1 LPGLDIN
8 EGGSK
13 AMKSR
18 LVPFRSAR
26 GSLAASLSTLSTLA
40 LLLGA
45 ALPASA
51 QKNNVILFVG
61 DGMGVSTVT
70 STRIAMVGVDGQLAM
85 DRMPYTA
92 ISRTASADYITP
104 DSAATM
110 SAMMT
115 GVNTNTG
122 VIGFGPTTEYA
133 DFNGN
138 GDGARLTNIGEL
150 AISMGYAVGI
160 VTTTR
165 VTHATPAAVFAHV
178 NNRNLENE
186 IAAQMVP
193 GGAGFNTRLGDGL
206 HVIFGGG
213 RRHFLPTSAS
223 DDEGLPGRRTDGRD
237 LLGELRQLGYRYAS
251 NRQGL
256 NALGG
261 SGRAVGLFA
270 SSHLDY
276 EADRGSGQ
284 PSLEEMT
291 RKAIQILGATRKP
304 YFLMVEGGRIDHAHH
319 EGNAYRAF
327 IDTRMFD
334 RALSA
339 AQRSVNLNRTLILAT
354 ADHSHVFTVAGYPM
368 RPLGDLRYNPRSVPA
383 SFRNQPHNGI
393 LGTVHEINTA
403 GTISESGDSSGIPY
417 TILGYANGPGHRS
430 GSRVNPNTDRT
441 PGHGGAVPTGTSHTA
456 YRQEATVPLGLET
469 HAGEDVAIYAV
480 GRTAENVRG
489 TVFNTKV
496 FDWIKDGFAGRGS
509 SPPRPGPDPDPDPDP
524 TPAPD
529 PVGTCTPT
537 TPTLRFDG
545 GFEVSMCYVTPEGE
559 SGPVRGEAW
568 SSEAGVL
575 WFFGRNNPEVL
586 VKVLDGC
593 GVNGYRWAFVAPVT
607 TLDFNLWI
615 TGPDGSRWEHGN
627 PQGATAATKSD
638 ITAFPC
644 Q

>member
-1 LPGLDIN
+1 
-8 EGGSK
+8 
-13 AMKSR
+13 MKS
-18 LVPFRSAR
+18 PFPSIR
-26 GSLAASLSTLSTLA
+26 GVRAVSTVA
-40 LLLGA
+40 LLLAA
-45 ALPASA
+45 ALPAAA
-51 QKNNVILFVG
+51 QRNNVILFIG

-70 STRIAMVGVDGQLAM
+70 STRIATVGVDGQLAL

-122 VIGFGPTTEYA
+122 VIGYGPATEYA

-138 GDGARLTNIGEL
+138 GNSARLTNIGEL

-178 NNRNLENE
+178 NDRNLEND
-186 IAAQMVP
+186 IAAQMAP
-193 GGAGFNTRLGDGL
+193 GGAGFNGRLGEGL
-206 HVIFGGG
+206 HVVFGGG
-213 RRHFLPTSAS
+213 RRHFLPASAT
-223 DDEGLPGRRTDGRD
+223 DDEGLPGSRSDGRD
-237 LLGELRQLGYRYAS
+237 LRNELRQQGYRYVW

-256 NALGG
+256 DSLGG
-261 SGRAVGLFA
+261 SGRALGLFA

-276 EADRGSGQ
+276 EADRGGSQ

-291 RKAIQILGATRKP
+291 RKAIQILAATGKR

-327 IDTRMFD
+327 TDTRMFD
-334 RALSA
+334 RAIAA
-339 AQRSVNLNRTLILAT
+339 AQRTVNLNRTLILAT
-354 ADHSHVFTVAGYPM
+354 ADHSHVFTIAGYPM
-368 RPLGDLRYNPRSVPA
+368 RPLADLHYDPRSIPA
-383 SFRNQPHNGI
+383 SFRNQPHHGI
-393 LGTVHEINTA
+393 LGTVHDIDRG
-403 GTISESGDSSGIPY
+403 GTISESGDSGGIPY

-430 GSRVNPNTDRT
+430 GSRVNPNSDRT
-441 PGHGGAVPTGTSHTA
+441 AGRGGAVPSSTSHEA
-456 YRQEATVPLGLET
+456 YRQEATVPLAIET
-469 HAGEDVAIYAV
+469 HAGEDVTIWAV

-489 TVFNTKV
+489 TVPNTKV
-496 FDWIKDGFAGRGS
+496 FDWIKDGFAGRGAS
-509 SPPRPGPDPDPDPDP
+509 TPSPGPDPDPDPDPDP

-537 TPTLRFDG
+537 TPALSFDG
-545 GFEVSMCYVTPEGE
+545 GFEVSMCWKAPDGREGQ
-559 SGPVRGEAW
+559 VQAEAW

-593 GVNGYRWAFVAPVT
+593 GVNGHRWAFVAPVT
-607 TLDFNLWI
+607 TLDFNLRI
-615 TGPDGSRWEHGN
+615 TGPDGAVWKHGN
-627 PQGATAATKSD
+627 PQGATAITKSD

-644 Q
+644 G

>member
-1 LPGLDIN
+1 MPTSFVSIRRSHGVLT
-8 EGGSK
+8 
-13 AMKSR
+13 ASR
-18 LVPFRSAR
+18 CAHWTVAF
-26 GSLAASLSTLSTLA
+26 
-40 LLLGA
+40 LLGA

-70 STRIAMVGVDGQLAM
+70 STRIATVGVDGQLAM
-85 DRMPYTA
+85 DRLPYTA

-138 GDGARLTNIGEL
+138 GDGPRLTNIGEL
-150 AISMGYAVGI
+150 ATSMGYAVGI

-178 NNRNLENE
+178 NNRNMENE
-186 IAAQMVP
+186 IAAQMTP
-193 GGAGFNTRLGDGL
+193 GGGGYNTRLGEGL

-223 DDEGLPGRRTDGRD
+223 DDDGVPGRRSDGRD
-237 LLGELRQLGYRYAS
+237 LLTELRQRGYRYVS

-256 NALGG
+256 NSLGG
-261 SGRAVGLFA
+261 SGRAIGLFA
-270 SSHLDY
+270 SSHLAY
-276 EADRGSGQ
+276 ETDRDSGE

-291 RKAIQILGATRKP
+291 RKAIQILTATGKP

-327 IDTRMFD
+327 TDTRMFD
-334 RALSA
+334 RAINA
-339 AQRSVNLNRTLILAT
+339 AQRSVNLNKTLILAT
-354 ADHSHVFTVAGYPM
+354 ADHSHVFTIAGYPM
-368 RPLGDLRYNPRSVPA
+368 RPLSDLRYTPRSVPA
-383 SFRNQPHNGI
+383 SFRNQPHHGI
-393 LGTVHEINTA
+393 LGTVHDIDSG
-403 GTISESGDSSGIPY
+403 GTISESGDSGGIPY

-430 GSRVNPNTDRT
+430 GSRVNPNSDRT
-441 PGHGGAVPTGTSHTA
+441 AGYGGAVPSSTAHAA
-456 YRQEATVPLGLET
+456 YRQEATVPLFLET
-469 HAGEDVAIYAV
+469 HAGEDVMIYAV

-489 TVFNTKV
+489 TVPNTKV

-509 SPPRPGPDPDPDPDP
+509 APRPGPSPDPPPDP
-524 TPAPD
+524 NPGPAQD

-537 TPTLRFDG
+537 TVVLQFDG
-545 GFEVSMCYVTPEGE
+545 GYEVSMCYVTQDGE
-559 SGPVRGEAW
+559 SGPVKAEAW
-568 SSEAGVL
+568 SSEAGIL

-593 GVNGYRWAFVAPVT
+593 GVNGHRWAFVAPVT

-615 TGPDGSRWEHGN
+615 TGPDGSRWTHGN
-627 PQGATAATKSD
+627 PQGATASTKSD

>member
-1 LPGLDIN
+1 MKTMRSGM
-8 EGGSK
+8 GS
-13 AMKSR
+13 SQ
-18 LVPFRSAR
+18 RSIR
-26 GSLAASLSTLSTLA
+26 GTGRHIATPMCIFSALA
-40 LLLGA
+40 LLLA
-45 ALPASA
+45 VAMPASA
-51 QKNNVILFVG
+51 QRNNVILFVG

-70 STRIAMVGVDGQLAM
+70 STRIATVGVDGQLAM

-122 VIGFGPTTEYA
+122 VIGYGPTTEYA

-178 NNRNLENE
+178 NDRNLENE
-186 IAAQMVP
+186 IAVQAVP
-193 GGAGFNTRLGDGL
+193 GGAGFNSRLGDGL

-213 RRHFLPTSAS
+213 RRHFLPTSAT
-223 DDEGLPGRRTDGRD
+223 DDEGSPGSRSDGRD
-237 LLGELRQLGYRYAS
+237 LRNELQQRGYRYVW

-256 NALGG
+256 NSLGG
-261 SGRAVGLFA
+261 SGRAIGLFA
-270 SSHLDY
+270 SSHLAY
-276 EADRGSGQ
+276 EADRDSGE

-291 RKAIQILGATRKP
+291 RKAIQILGATGKP

-334 RALSA
+334 RAINA

-354 ADHSHVFTVAGYPM
+354 ADHSHVFTIAGYPM
-368 RPLGDLRYNPRSVPA
+368 RPLADLRYTPRSVPA
-383 SFRNQPHNGI
+383 SFRNQSHHGL
-393 LGTVHEINTA
+393 LGTVHEIDSG
-403 GTISESGDSSGIPY
+403 GTISESGDSGGIPY

-430 GSRVNPNTDRT
+430 GSRVDPNSDRT
-441 PGHGGAVPTGTSHTA
+441 PGHGGAVPSGTSHTA
-456 YRQEATVPLGLET
+456 YRQEATVPLFLET

-509 SPPRPGPDPDPDPDP
+509 SPPRPGPDPGPDPDP
-524 TPAPD
+524 GPEAPH
-529 PVGTCTPT
+529 VASCTPT
-537 TPTLRFDG
+537 NTVLEFEG
-545 GFEVSMCYVTPEGE
+545 GYEVSMCYLLPNGEQRQVEGD
-559 SGPVRGEAW
+559 RW
-568 SSEAGVL
+568 SNEAGIL

-586 VKVLDGC
+586 VKVLNNC
-593 GVNGYRWAFVAPVT
+593 NESGYRWVFVAPVT
-607 TLDFNLWI
+607 TLEFSLRI
-615 TGPDGSRWEHGN
+615 TGPGGAPWEHTN
-627 PQGATAATKSD
+627 APGATAATKSD
-638 ITAFPC
+638 LRAFRC
-644 Q
+644 G

>member
-1 LPGLDIN
+1 
-8 EGGSK
+8 
-13 AMKSR
+13 MKTMCSGR
-18 LVPFRSAR
+18 ECSF
-26 GSLAASLSTLSTLA
+26 ASIQGVGACIATLSALA
-40 LLLGA
+40 FVLVSA
-45 ALPASA
+45 PPASA

-70 STRIAMVGVDGQLAM
+70 STRIATVGVDGQLAL
-85 DRMPYTA
+85 DRLPYTA

-122 VIGFGPTTEYA
+122 VIGYGPTTEYA

-150 AISMGYAVGI
+150 ATSMGYAVGI

-178 NNRNLENE
+178 NDRNLENE
-186 IAAQMVP
+186 IAAQMTP
-193 GGAGFNTRLGDGL
+193 GGAGYNDRLGQGL

-223 DDEGLPGRRTDGRD
+223 DGRRSDGRD
-237 LLGELRQLGYRYAS
+237 LLAELQQQGYRYVS

-256 NALGG
+256 NSLGG
-261 SGRAVGLFA
+261 SGRAIGLFA

-276 EADRGSGQ
+276 EADRDSSQ

-291 RKAIQILGATRKP
+291 RKAIQILGATGKP
-304 YFLMVEGGRIDHAHH
+304 YFLMVEAGRIDHAHH
-319 EGNAYRAF
+319 EGNAFRAF
-327 IDTRMFD
+327 RDTRMFD
-334 RALSA
+334 RAISA

-354 ADHSHVFTVAGYPM
+354 ADHSHVFTIAGYPM
-368 RPLGDLRYNPRSVPA
+368 RPLSDLRYTPRSVPA
-383 SFRNQPHNGI
+383 SFRDQPHHGI
-393 LGTVHEINTA
+393 LGTVHDIDSG
-403 GTISESGDSSGIPY
+403 GTISESGDSGGVPY

-430 GSRVNPNTDRT
+430 GSRVNPNSDRT
-441 PGHGGAVPTGTSHTA
+441 AGYGGAVPSSTAHSA
-456 YRQEATVPLGLET
+456 YRQEATVPLFLET
-469 HAGEDVAIYAV
+469 HAGEDVMIYAV

-489 TVFNTKV
+489 TVPNTKV

-509 SPPRPGPDPDPDPDP
+509 TPRPGPSPDPDPDPEP
-524 TPAPD
+524 EQPHVAS
-529 PVGTCTPT
+529 CTPT
-537 TPTLRFDG
+537 TPVLEFEG
-545 GFEVSMCYVTPEGE
+545 GYEVSMCYVTPSGE
-559 SGPVRGEAW
+559 SGQAEGAAW
-568 SSEAGVL
+568 SSEGGIL

-586 VKVLDGC
+586 IKVLNGC
-593 GVNGYRWAFVAPVT
+593 RDNEHRWVFVAPVT
-607 TLDFNLWI
+607 TLEFSLVV
-615 TGPDGSRWEHGN
+615 TGPGGDPWEHTN
-627 PQGATAATKSD
+627 RPGATATTKSD
-638 ITAFPC
+638 LAAFRC

>member
-1 LPGLDIN
+1 
-8 EGGSK
+8 
-13 AMKSR
+13 MKSR
-18 LVPFRSAR
+18 FVCIRSTRANLA
-26 GSLAASLSTLSTLA
+26 GFASAIATVTFLLLAATP
-40 LLLGA
+40 A
-45 ALPASA
+45 AA

-122 VIGFGPTTEYA
+122 VIGYGPTTEYA

-138 GDGARLTNIGEL
+138 GNGPRLTNIGEL
-150 AISMGYAVGI
+150 ATSMGYAVGI

-178 NNRNLENE
+178 NNRNQENE

-193 GGAGFNTRLGDGL
+193 GGAGYNDRLGDGL

-223 DDEGLPGRRTDGRD
+223 DDEGVPGRRSDGRD
-237 LLGELRQLGYRYAS
+237 LRNELQQRGYRYVW
-251 NRQGL
+251 NRQGFNSL
-256 NALGG
+256 SG

-270 SSHLDY
+270 SSHLEY
-276 EADRGSGQ
+276 EADRDSGQ

-291 RKAIQILGATRKP
+291 RKAIQILTATGKP

-319 EGNAYRAF
+319 AGNAFRAF
-327 IDTRMFD
+327 TDTRMFD
-334 RALSA
+334 RAINT
-339 AQRSVNLNRTLILAT
+339 AQRSVNLNKTLILAT
-354 ADHSHVFTVAGYPM
+354 ADHSHVFTIAGYPM

-383 SFRNQPHNGI
+383 SFRNQSHHGI
-393 LGTVHEINTA
+393 LGTVHGINSG
-403 GTISESGDSSGIPY
+403 GTISESGDSGGIPY

-430 GSRVNPNTDRT
+430 GSRVNPNSDRT
-441 PGHGGAVPTGTSHTA
+441 TGYGGAVPSSTA
-456 YRQEATVPLGLET
+456 HSAYLQEATIPLGIET
-469 HAGEDVAIYAV
+469 HAGEDVMIYAV
-480 GRTAENVRG
+480 GRTSENVRG
-489 TVFNTKV
+489 TVPNSKV
-496 FDWIKDGFAGRGS
+496 FDWIKDGFADRGS
-509 SPPRPGPDPDPDPDP
+509 RPSRPGPSPDPDPDPG
-524 TPAPD
+524 PAPD

-537 TPTLRFDG
+537 SVVLRFDG
-545 GFEVSMCYVTPEGE
+545 GYEVSMCYVTPEGE
-559 SGPVRGEAW
+559 SGSVKAETW
-568 SSEAGVL
+568 SSEAGIL

-586 VKVLDGC
+586 VKLLDGC
-593 GVNGYRWAFVAPVT
+593 GVNGHRWAFVAPVT

-615 TGPDGSRWEHGN
+615 TGPDGSRWTHGN
-627 PQGATAATKSD
+627 QQGTTAATKSD
-638 ITAFPC
+638 LKAFPC

>member
-1 LPGLDIN
+1 MESLFVSVRGALRRLA
-8 EGGSK
+8 SVSCTVK
-13 AMKSR
+13 AIAFL
-18 LVPFRSAR
+18 LV
-26 GSLAASLSTLSTLA
+26 
-40 LLLGA
+40 A

-70 STRIAMVGVDGQLAM
+70 STRIAAVGVDGQLTL

-122 VIGFGPTTEYA
+122 VIGYGPTTEYA

-138 GDGARLTNIGEL
+138 GNGARLTNIGEL

-178 NNRNLENE
+178 NDRNLENE
-186 IAAQMVP
+186 IAAQMTP
-193 GGAGFNTRLGDGL
+193 GGSGYNDRLGEGL

-213 RRHFLPTSAS
+213 RRHYLPTSAT
-223 DDEGLPGRRTDGRD
+223 DDEGLAGRRSDGRD
-237 LLGELRQLGYRYAS
+237 LRNELRQRGYRYVW

-261 SGRAVGLFA
+261 SGRVIGLFA
-270 SSHLDY
+270 SSHLAY
-276 EADRGSGQ
+276 EADRDSGE

-291 RKAIQILGATRKP
+291 RKAIQILAATGKP
-304 YFLMVEGGRIDHAHH
+304 YFLMVEAGRIDHAHH

-327 IDTRMFD
+327 TDTRMLD
-334 RALSA
+334 RAISA

-354 ADHSHVFTVAGYPM
+354 ADHSHVFTIAGYPM
-368 RPLGDLRYNPRSVPA
+368 RPLGDLRYTPRSVPA
-383 SFRNQPHNGI
+383 SFRNQPYHGL
-393 LGTVHEINTA
+393 LGTVHDIDSG

-430 GSRVNPNTDRT
+430 GSRVNPNNDRT
-441 PGHGGAVPTGTSHTA
+441 GGYGGAVPSSTSHTA
-456 YRQEATVPLGLET
+456 YRQEATVPLFLET
-469 HAGEDVAIYAV
+469 HAGEDVMIYAV

-489 TVFNTKV
+489 TVPNTKV
-496 FDWIKDGFAGRGS
+496 FDWIKDGFAGRGGAR
-509 SPPRPGPDPDPDPDP
+509 SPQPDPDPEPDPDPDPDP
-524 TPAPD
+524 TPP
-529 PVGTCTPT
+529 PPSEGSCTPT
-537 TPTLRFDG
+537 TTVLQFDG
-545 GFEVSMCYVTPEGE
+545 GYEVGMCYVTPGGEEGQAEGE
-559 SGPVRGEAW
+559 VW
-568 SSEAGVL
+568 SSEGGIL
-575 WFFGRNNPEVL
+575 WFFGRENPEVL
-586 VKVLDGC
+586 VKVLNGC
-593 GVNGYRWAFVAPVT
+593 GNNEHRWAFVAPVT
-607 TLDFNLWI
+607 TLDFTLWI
-615 TGPDGSRWEHGN
+615 TGPDGARWTHGN
-627 PQGATAATKSD
+627 RQGETATAKSD
-638 ITAFPC
+638 LMAFPC
-644 Q
+644 R

>member
-1 LPGLDIN
+1 
-8 EGGSK
+8 
-13 AMKSR
+13 MTSR
-18 LVPFRSAR
+18 LVRIRRESGSR
-26 GSLAASLSTLSTLA
+26 GASMRVLSTFA
-40 LLLGA
+40 LLLA
-45 ALPASA
+45 TTIPASA
-51 QKNNVILFVG
+51 QRNNVILFVG

-70 STRIAMVGVDGQLAM
+70 STRIATVGVDGQLTM

-122 VIGFGPTTEYA
+122 VIGYGPTTEFS

-138 GDGARLTNIGEL
+138 GDGPRLTNIGEL

-178 NNRNLENE
+178 NDRNLENE

-193 GGAGFNTRLGDGL
+193 GGGGFNTRLGDGL

-223 DDEGLPGRRTDGRD
+223 DDEGLPGRRSDGRD
-237 LLGELRQLGYRYAS
+237 LRSELQQRGYRYVW

-256 NALGG
+256 NSLGG
-261 SGRAVGLFA
+261 SGRAIGLFA
-270 SSHLDY
+270 SSHLAY
-276 EADRGSGQ
+276 EADRGSGE

-291 RKAIQILGATRKP
+291 RKAIQILTATGKP

-319 EGNAYRAF
+319 EGNAFRAF
-327 IDTRMFD
+327 NDTRMFD
-334 RALSA
+334 RAINA

-354 ADHSHVFTVAGYPM
+354 ADHSHVFTIAGYPM
-368 RPLGDLRYNPRSVPA
+368 RPLGDLRYTPRSVPA
-383 SFRNQPHNGI
+383 SFRNQPHHGI
-393 LGTVHEINTA
+393 LGTVHDIDSG
-403 GTISESGDSSGIPY
+403 GTISESGDSGGIPY

-430 GSRVNPNTDRT
+430 GSRVNPNSDRT
-441 PGHGGAVPTGTSHTA
+441 AGYGGAVPSSTAHSA
-456 YRQEATVPLGLET
+456 YRQEATVPLFLET
-469 HAGEDVAIYAV
+469 HAGEDVMIYAV
-480 GRTAENVRG
+480 GRTSENVRG
-489 TVFNTKV
+489 TVPNSKV
-496 FDWIKDGFAGRGS
+496 FDWIKDGFADRGS
-509 SPPRPGPDPDPDPDP
+509 RPSRPGPSPDPDPG
-524 TPAPD
+524 PAPD

-537 TPTLRFDG
+537 SVVLRFDG
-545 GFEVSMCYVTPEGE
+545 GYEVSMCYVTPEGE
-559 SGPVRGEAW
+559 SGSVKAEVW
-568 SSEAGVL
+568 SSEAGIL

-593 GVNGYRWAFVAPVT
+593 GVNGHRWAFVAPVT

-615 TGPDGSRWEHGN
+615 TGPDGSRWTHGN
-627 PQGATAATKSD
+627 PQGTTAATKSD
-638 ITAFPC
+638 IKAFPC

>member
-1 LPGLDIN
+1 
-8 EGGSK
+8 
-13 AMKSR
+13 MKSR

-61 DGMGVSTVT
+61 DGMGVSTV
-70 STRIAMVGVDGQLAM
+70 
-85 DRMPYTA
+85 
-92 ISRTASADYITP
+92 P

>member
-1 LPGLDIN
+1 
-8 EGGSK
+8 
-13 AMKSR
+13 MKS
-18 LVPFRSAR
+18 PFPSIR
-26 GSLAASLSTLSTLA
+26 GVRASLAATA
-40 LLLGA
+40 LLLAA
-45 ALPASA
+45 ALPAAA
-51 QKNNVILFVG
+51 QRNNVILFIG

-70 STRIAMVGVDGQLAM
+70 STRIATVGVDGQLAL

-122 VIGFGPTTEYA
+122 VIGYGPATEYA

-138 GDGARLTNIGEL
+138 GNSARLTNVGEL

-178 NNRNLENE
+178 NDRNLEND
-186 IAAQMVP
+186 IAAQAVP
-193 GGAGFNTRLGDGL
+193 GGAGFNGRLGEGL
-206 HVIFGGG
+206 HVVFGGG
-213 RRHFLPTSAS
+213 RRHFLPASAT
-223 DDEGLPGRRTDGRD
+223 DDEGLPGSRSDGRD
-237 LLGELRQLGYRYAS
+237 LRNELRQRGYRYVW

-256 NALGG
+256 NSLGG
-261 SGRAVGLFA
+261 SGRALGLFA

-276 EADRGSGQ
+276 EVDRGGSQ

-291 RKAIQILGATRKP
+291 RKAIQILAATGKR

-327 IDTRMFD
+327 TDTRMFD
-334 RALSA
+334 RAIAA
-339 AQRSVNLNRTLILAT
+339 AQRTVNLNRTLILAT
-354 ADHSHVFTVAGYPM
+354 ADHSHVFTIAGYPM
-368 RPLGDLRYNPRSVPA
+368 RPLADLHYDPRSIPA
-383 SFRNQPHNGI
+383 SFRNQPHHGI
-393 LGTVHEINTA
+393 LGTVHDIDRG

-430 GSRVNPNTDRT
+430 GSRVNPNSDRT
-441 PGHGGAVPTGTSHTA
+441 AGRGGAVPSSTSHEA
-456 YRQEATVPLGLET
+456 YRQEATIPLPIET
-469 HAGEDVAIYAV
+469 HAGEDVTIWAV

-489 TVFNTKV
+489 TVPNTKV
-496 FDWIKDGFAGRGS
+496 FDWIKDGFAGRGAS
-509 SPPRPGPDPDPDPDP
+509 TPSPGPDPDPDPDPDP

-537 TPTLRFDG
+537 TPALSFDG
-545 GFEVSMCYVTPEGE
+545 GFEVSMCWKAPDGREGQ
-559 SGPVRGEAW
+559 VKAEAW

-593 GVNGYRWAFVAPVT
+593 GVNGHRWAFVAPVT
-607 TLDFNLWI
+607 TLDFNLRI
-615 TGPDGSRWEHGN
+615 TGPGGAVWKHGN

-644 Q
+644 G

>member
-1 LPGLDIN
+1 MSIRGVR
-8 EGGSK
+8 S
-13 AMKSR
+13 SR
-18 LVPFRSAR
+18 
-26 GSLAASLSTLSTLA
+26 AASVRAVSTAAFLLA
-40 LLLGA
+40 A

-51 QKNNVILFVG
+51 QRNNVILFVG

-70 STRIAMVGVDGQLAM
+70 STRIATVGVDGQLAL

-122 VIGFGPTTEYA
+122 VIGYGPTTEYA

-138 GDGARLTNIGEL
+138 GNGARLTNIGEL

-178 NNRNLENE
+178 NNRNQENE

-193 GGAGFNTRLGDGL
+193 GGAGFNSRLGDGL
-206 HVIFGGG
+206 HVVFGGG

-223 DDEGLPGRRTDGRD
+223 DEDGVPGGRSDGRD
-237 LLGELRQLGYRYAS
+237 LLGELRQRGYRYVS
-251 NRQGL
+251 SRQGL
-256 NALGG
+256 NSLGG
-261 SGRAVGLFA
+261 SGRAIGLFA
-270 SSHLDY
+270 SSHLEY
-276 EADRGSGQ
+276 EADRGGSQ

-291 RKAIQILGATRKP
+291 RKAIQILNATGKR
-304 YFLMVEGGRIDHAHH
+304 YFLMVEAGRIDHAHH
-319 EGNAYRAF
+319 EGNAFRAF
-327 IDTRMFD
+327 TDTRMFD
-334 RALSA
+334 RAINA

-354 ADHSHVFTVAGYPM
+354 ADHSHVFTIAGYPM
-368 RPLGDLRYNPRSVPA
+368 RPLGDLRYTPRSVPA

-393 LGTVHEINTA
+393 LGTVHGINTG
-403 GTISESGDSSGIPY
+403 GTISESGDSGGIPY

-430 GSRVNPNTDRT
+430 GSRVNPNNDRT
-441 PGHGGAVPTGTSHTA
+441 VGYGGAVPSSTSHTA
-456 YRQEATVPLGLET
+456 YRQEATVPLAIET
-469 HAGEDVAIYAV
+469 HAGEDVMIYAV

-489 TVFNTKV
+489 TVPNTKV

-509 SPPRPGPDPDPDPDP
+509 TPRPGPDPGPTPDPEP
-524 TPAPD
+524 EAPH
-529 PVGTCTPT
+529 VASCTPT
-537 TPTLRFDG
+537 NTVLEFEG
-545 GFEVSMCYVTPEGE
+545 GYEVSMCYVLPNGERREVEGD
-559 SGPVRGEAW
+559 RW
-568 SSEAGVL
+568 SDQAGIL

-586 VKVLDGC
+586 VKVLNNC
-593 GVNGYRWAFVAPVT
+593 NQSGYRWVFVAPVT
-607 TLDFNLWI
+607 TLEFSLRV
-615 TGPDGSRWEHGN
+615 TGPGGGPWEHTN
-627 PQGATAATKSD
+627 APGATAATKSD
-638 ITAFPC
+638 VKAFRC

>member
-1 LPGLDIN
+1 
-8 EGGSK
+8 
-13 AMKSR
+13 MKSR

-26 GSLAASLSTLSTLA
+26 GSLAASLSTLSTVA
-40 LLLGA
+40 LLLA
-45 ALPASA
+45 AAPIAA
-51 QKNNVILFVG
+51 QRNNVILFVG

-70 STRIAMVGVDGQLAM
+70 STRIATVGVDGQLAL

-92 ISRTASADYITP
+92 LSRTASADYITP

-122 VIGFGPTTEYA
+122 VIGYGPATEYA

-138 GDGARLTNIGEL
+138 GNGPRLTNIGEL

-178 NNRNLENE
+178 NNRNQENE
-186 IAAQMVP
+186 IAAQMAP

-223 DDEGLPGRRTDGRD
+223 DDEGLPGSRSDGRD
-237 LLGELRQLGYRYAS
+237 LRNELRERGYRYVW

-256 NALGG
+256 NSLGG
-261 SGRAVGLFA
+261 SGRALGLFA
-270 SSHLDY
+270 SSHLEY
-276 EADRGSGQ
+276 EADRDSGE

-291 RKAIQILGATRKP
+291 RKAIQILTATGKP

-319 EGNAYRAF
+319 AGNAYRAF

-334 RALSA
+334 RAISA

-354 ADHSHVFTVAGYPM
+354 ADHSHVFTISGYPM
-368 RPLGDLRYNPRSVPA
+368 RPLGDLRYTPRSVPA
-383 SFRNQPHNGI
+383 SFRDQPHNGI
-393 LGTVHEINTA
+393 LGTVHDIDTG
-403 GTISESGDSSGIPY
+403 GTISESGDSGGIPY

-430 GSRVNPNTDRT
+430 GSRVNPNSDRT
-441 PGHGGAVPTGTSHTA
+441 AGYGGAVPSSTSHTA
-456 YRQEATVPLGLET
+456 YRQEATVPLPIET

-489 TVFNTKV
+489 TVHNAKV
-496 FDWIKDGFAGRGS
+496 FDWIRDGFADRR
-509 SPPRPGPDPDPDPDP
+509 PRTPSPDPDPDPDP
-524 TPAPD
+524 D
-529 PVGTCTPT
+529 PRPEPPPQSEVCTPT
-537 TPTLRFDG
+537 TSLLQFDG
-545 GFEVSMCYVTPEGE
+545 GYEVSMCYVTPGGEEGQAKAA
-559 SGPVRGEAW
+559 PW
-568 SSEAGVL
+568 SDQSAIV
-575 WFFGRNNPEVL
+575 WFFDRGNAEVL

-593 GVNGYRWAFVAPVT
+593 KTTEHRWVFVAPVT
-607 TLDFNLWI
+607 TLEFNLWV
-615 TGPDGSRWEHGN
+615 TGPDGSRWTHTN
-627 PQGATAATKSD
+627 RQNDTAITKSD
-638 ITAFPC
+638 LKAFPC
-644 Q
+644 G

>member
-1 LPGLDIN
+1 
-8 EGGSK
+8 
-13 AMKSR
+13 MKSR
-18 LVPFRSAR
+18 FVRIRSAHR
-26 GSLAASLSTLSTLA
+26 CLAGVASAIATVMF
-40 LLLGA
+40 LLVA
-45 ALPASA
+45 ATPASA
-51 QKNNVILFVG
+51 QRNNVILFVG

-70 STRIAMVGVDGQLAM
+70 STRIATVGVDGQLTM

-122 VIGFGPTTEYA
+122 VIGYGPTTEFS

-138 GDGARLTNIGEL
+138 GDGPRLTNIGEL

-178 NNRNLENE
+178 NDRNLENE

-193 GGAGFNTRLGDGL
+193 GGGGFNTRLGDGL

-223 DDEGLPGRRTDGRD
+223 DDEGLPGRRSDGRD
-237 LLGELRQLGYRYAS
+237 LRSELQQRGYRYVW

-256 NALGG
+256 NSLGG
-261 SGRAVGLFA
+261 SGRAIGLFA
-270 SSHLDY
+270 SSHLAY
-276 EADRGSGQ
+276 EADRGSGE

-291 RKAIQILGATRKP
+291 RKAIQILTATGKP

-319 EGNAYRAF
+319 EGNAFRAF
-327 IDTRMFD
+327 NDTRMFD
-334 RALSA
+334 RAINA

-354 ADHSHVFTVAGYPM
+354 ADHSHVFTIAGYPM
-368 RPLGDLRYNPRSVPA
+368 RPLGDLRYTPRSVPA
-383 SFRNQPHNGI
+383 SFRNQPHHGI
-393 LGTVHEINTA
+393 LGTVHDIDSG
-403 GTISESGDSSGIPY
+403 GTISESGDSGGIPY

-430 GSRVNPNTDRT
+430 GSRVNPNSDRT
-441 PGHGGAVPTGTSHTA
+441 AGYGGAVPSSTAHSA
-456 YRQEATVPLGLET
+456 YRQEATVPLFLET
-469 HAGEDVAIYAV
+469 HAGEDVMIYAV
-480 GRTAENVRG
+480 GRTSENVRG
-489 TVFNTKV
+489 TVPNSKV
-496 FDWIKDGFAGRGS
+496 FDWIKDGFADRGS
-509 SPPRPGPDPDPDPDP
+509 RPSGPGPSPDPDPDPG
-524 TPAPD
+524 PAPD

-537 TPTLRFDG
+537 SVVLRFDG
-545 GFEVSMCYVTPEGE
+545 GYEVSMCYVTPEGE
-559 SGPVRGEAW
+559 SGSVKAEVW
-568 SSEAGVL
+568 SSEAGIL

-593 GVNGYRWAFVAPVT
+593 GVNGHRWAFVAPVT

-615 TGPDGSRWEHGN
+615 TGPDGSRWTHGN
-627 PQGATAATKSD
+627 PQGTTAATKSD
-638 ITAFPC
+638 IKAFPC

>member
-1 LPGLDIN
+1 
-8 EGGSK
+8 
-13 AMKSR
+13 MKTMRSTIQSR
-18 LVPFRSAR
+18 FVQVRSVC
-26 GSLAASLSTLSTLA
+26 GSLATSLSTLSTVA
-40 LLLGA
+40 LLLA
-45 ALPASA
+45 AAPPASA
-51 QKNNVILFVG
+51 QRNSVILFVG

-70 STRIAMVGVDGQLAM
+70 STRIATVGVDGQLAL

-122 VIGFGPTTEYA
+122 VIGYGPTTEYA

-178 NNRNLENE
+178 NDRNLEND
-186 IAAQMVP
+186 IAAQAVP
-193 GGAGFNTRLGDGL
+193 GGAGFNSRLGDGL

-213 RRHFLPTSAS
+213 RRHFLPTSTT
-223 DDEGLPGRRTDGRD
+223 DDEGSPGSRSDGRD
-237 LLGELRQLGYRYAS
+237 LLGELQQLGYRYVW

-256 NALGG
+256 NSLGG

-291 RKAIQILGATRKP
+291 RKAIQILTATGKP
-304 YFLMVEGGRIDHAHH
+304 YFLMVESGRIDHAHH

-334 RALSA
+334 RAINA

-354 ADHSHVFTVAGYPM
+354 ADHSHVFTIAGYPM
-368 RPLGDLRYNPRSVPA
+368 RPLADLRYTPSSVPA
-383 SFRNQPHNGI
+383 SFRDQPHNGI
-393 LGTVHEINTA
+393 LGTVHDIDSG

-430 GSRVNPNTDRT
+430 GSRVNPNNDRT
-441 PGHGGAVPTGTSHTA
+441 AGYGGAVPSSTSHTA
-456 YRQEATVPLGLET
+456 YRQEATVPLFLET
-469 HAGEDVAIYAV
+469 HAGEDVMIYAV
-480 GRTAENVRG
+480 GRTSENVRG
-489 TVFNTKV
+489 TVANTKV

-509 SPPRPGPDPDPDPDP
+509 SPPRPGPDPDPEPE
-524 TPAPD
+524 APH
-529 PVGTCTPT
+529 VANCTPT
-537 TPTLRFDG
+537 NTVLEFEG
-545 GFEVSMCYVTPEGE
+545 GYEVSMCYLLPNGE
-559 SGPVRGEAW
+559 RRQVKGDRW
-568 SSEAGVL
+568 SDEAGIL

-586 VKVLDGC
+586 IKVLNNC
-593 GVNGYRWAFVAPVT
+593 NESGYRWVFVAPVT
-607 TLDFNLWI
+607 TLEFSLRV
-615 TGPDGSRWEHGN
+615 TGPGGDPWEHTN
-627 PQGATAATKSD
+627 APGATAATKSD
-638 ITAFPC
+638 LRAFRC
-644 Q
+644 G

>member
-1 LPGLDIN
+1 MASSFASFFVSI
-8 EGGSK
+8 GGVRAGCGASI
-13 AMKSR
+13 R
-18 LVPFRSAR
+18 V
-26 GSLAASLSTLSTLA
+26 LATAA
-40 LLLGA
+40 LLLA
-45 ALPASA
+45 AAPAAA
-51 QKNNVILFVG
+51 QRNNVILFVG

-70 STRIAMVGVDGQLAM
+70 STRIATVGVDGQLAL

-122 VIGFGPTTEYA
+122 VIGYGPATEYA

-138 GDGARLTNIGEL
+138 GNSARLTNIGEL

-178 NNRNLENE
+178 NDRNLENE
-186 IAAQMVP
+186 IARQMTP
-193 GGAGFNTRLGDGL
+193 GGGGYNDRLGQGL
-206 HVIFGGG
+206 HVVFGGG

-223 DDEGLPGRRTDGRD
+223 DDEGLPGSRSDGRD
-237 LLGELRQLGYRYAS
+237 LRNELRQRGYRYVW

-256 NALGG
+256 NSLGG
-261 SGRAVGLFA
+261 SGRAIGLFA
-270 SSHLDY
+270 SSHLEY
-276 EADRGSGQ
+276 ETDRDSGE

-291 RKAIQILGATRKP
+291 RKAIQILAATGKP

-327 IDTRMFD
+327 TDTRMFD
-334 RALSA
+334 RAIAA

-354 ADHSHVFTVAGYPM
+354 ADHSHVFTIAGYPM
-368 RPLGDLRYNPRSVPA
+368 RPLGDLRYSPRSVPA

-393 LGTVHEINTA
+393 LGTVHDIDSG
-403 GTISESGDSSGIPY
+403 GTISESGDSGGIPY

-430 GSRVNPNTDRT
+430 GSRVNPNSDRT
-441 PGHGGAVPTGTSHTA
+441 PGRGGAVPTSTSHTA
-456 YRQEATVPLGLET
+456 YRQEATVPLFLET
-469 HAGEDVAIYAV
+469 HAGEDVMIYAV
-480 GRTAENVRG
+480 GRTSENVRG
-489 TVFNTKV
+489 TVANTKV
-496 FDWIKDGFAGRGS
+496 FDWIKDGFADRR
-509 SPPRPGPDPDPDPDP
+509 PRTPSPDPDPDPDP
-524 TPAPD
+524 DPEPAED

-537 TPTLRFDG
+537 TVALRFDG
-545 GFEVSMCYVTPEGE
+545 GYEVSMCYVTQEGE
-559 SGPVRGEAW
+559 SGPVKAEAW
-568 SSEAGVL
+568 SGEAGIL

-593 GVNGYRWAFVAPVT
+593 GVNGHRWAFVAPVT

-627 PQGATAATKSD
+627 PQGATASTKSD

-644 Q
+644 G

>member
-1 LPGLDIN
+1 MESLFVSVRGALR
-8 EGGSK
+8 
-13 AMKSR
+13 R
-18 LVPFRSAR
+18 L
-26 GSLAASLSTLSTLA
+26 ASVSCTVSTIA
-40 LLLGA
+40 FLLVA

-70 STRIAMVGVDGQLAM
+70 STRIATVGVDGQLAL

-115 GVNTNTG
+115 GVNTNSG
-122 VIGFGPTTEYA
+122 VIGHGPTTEFS

-138 GDGARLTNIGEL
+138 GDGQRLTNIGEL

-178 NNRNLENE
+178 NDRNLENE

-193 GGAGFNTRLGDGL
+193 GGGGFNTRLGEGL

-223 DDEGLPGRRTDGRD
+223 DDEGLPGRRSDGRD
-237 LLGELRQLGYRYAS
+237 LRNELQQRGYRYVW

-256 NALGG
+256 NSLGG
-261 SGRAVGLFA
+261 SGRAIGLFA
-270 SSHLDY
+270 SSHLEY
-276 EADRGSGQ
+276 EADRDSGE

-291 RKAIQILGATRKP
+291 RKAIQILTATGKP
-304 YFLMVEGGRIDHAHH
+304 YFLMVESGRIDHAHH

-327 IDTRMFD
+327 TDTRMFD
-334 RALSA
+334 RAINT
-339 AQRSVNLNRTLILAT
+339 AQRSVNLSRTLILAT
-354 ADHSHVFTVAGYPM
+354 ADHSHVFTIAGYPM
-368 RPLGDLRYNPRSVPA
+368 RPLGDLRYTPRSVPA

-393 LGTVHEINTA
+393 LGTVHDIDSG
-403 GTISESGDSSGIPY
+403 GTISESGDSGGIPY

-430 GSRVNPNTDRT
+430 GSRVNPNSDRT
-441 PGHGGAVPTGTSHTA
+441 AGHGGAVPSSTSHTA
-456 YRQEATVPLGLET
+456 YRQEATVPLFLET
-469 HAGEDVAIYAV
+469 HAGEDVMIYAV
-480 GRTAENVRG
+480 GRTSENVRG
-489 TVFNTKV
+489 TVPNTKV
-496 FDWIKDGFAGRGS
+496 FDWIRDGFAGRGGAR
-509 SPPRPGPDPDPDPDP
+509 PPQPDPGPDPGPDP
-524 TPAPD
+524 TPNP
-529 PVGTCTPT
+529 PPPSEGSCTPT
-537 TPTLRFDG
+537 TTLLQFDG
-545 GFEVSMCYVTPEGE
+545 GYEVSMCYVTPGGEEGQAKA
-559 SGPVRGEAW
+559 EAW
-568 SSEAGVL
+568 SSEGGIL
-575 WFFGRNNPEVL
+575 WFFGRENPEVL

-593 GVNGYRWAFVAPVT
+593 RNNEHRWVFVAPVT
-607 TLDFNLWI
+607 TLDFTLWV
-615 TGPDGSRWEHGN
+615 TAPDGTRWTHGN
-627 PQGATAATKSD
+627 RQNETAATKSD
-638 ITAFPC
+638 LMAFPC

>member
-1 LPGLDIN
+1 
-8 EGGSK
+8 
-13 AMKSR
+13 MR
-18 LVPFRSAR
+18 R
-26 GSLAASLSTLSTLA
+26 SLAASLGTLSTIA
-40 LLLGA
+40 LLLTSAPPA
-45 ALPASA
+45 AA
-51 QKNNVILFVG
+51 QKNNVILFIG

-70 STRIAMVGVDGQLAM
+70 STRIATVGVDGQLAL

-165 VTHATPAAVFAHV
+165 VTHATPAGVFAHV
-178 NNRNLENE
+178 NDRNLENE
-186 IAAQMVP
+186 IAAQAVP
-193 GGAGFNTRLGDGL
+193 GGASFNTRLGDGL

-213 RRHFLPTSAS
+213 RRHFLPTSGS

-237 LLGELRQLGYRYAS
+237 LRNELQQLGYRYVW

-256 NALGG
+256 NSLGG

-270 SSHLDY
+270 SSHLAY
-276 EADRGSGQ
+276 EADRDSGQ

-291 RKAIQILGATRKP
+291 RKAIQILTATGKP
-304 YFLMVEGGRIDHAHH
+304 YFLMVEAGRIDHAHH

-327 IDTRMFD
+327 TDTRMFD
-334 RALSA
+334 RAIAA

-354 ADHSHVFTVAGYPM
+354 ADHSHVFTIAGYPM
-368 RPLGDLRYNPRSVPA
+368 RPLGDLRYTPRSVPA

-393 LGTVHEINTA
+393 LGTVHDIDSG
-403 GTISESGDSSGIPY
+403 GTISESGDSGGIPY

-430 GSRVNPNTDRT
+430 GSRVNPNSDRT
-441 PGHGGAVPTGTSHTA
+441 AGHGGVVPSSTSHTA
-456 YRQEATVPLGLET
+456 YRQEATVPLFLET
-469 HAGEDVAIYAV
+469 HAGEDVMIYAI
-480 GRTAENVRG
+480 GRTSENVRG
-489 TVFNTKV
+489 TVPNAKV

-509 SPPRPGPDPDPDPDP
+509 RPPSPGPDPDPDPNPDP
-524 TPAPD
+524 GPAP
-529 PVGTCTPT
+529 PHVASCTPT
-537 TPTLRFDG
+537 TKLLEFDG
-545 GFEVSMCYVTPEGE
+545 GYEVSMCYVKPDGEEGQAK
-559 SGPVRGEAW
+559 GGAW
-568 SSEAGVL
+568 SSESGIL
-575 WFFGRNNPEVL
+575 WFFNRGNAEVL
-586 VKVLDGC
+586 VKVLNGC
-593 GVNGYRWAFVAPVT
+593 TQNKHRWVFVAPVT
-607 TLDFNLWI
+607 TLEFSLVV
-615 TGPDGSRWEHGN
+615 TGPSGETWEHTN
-627 PQGATAATKSD
+627 RQGATAATKSD

-644 Q
+644 G

>member
-1 LPGLDIN
+1 MESLFPSVRGAREN
-8 EGGSK
+8 RASV
-13 AMKSR
+13 SR
-18 LVPFRSAR
+18 TVSTVVFLLV
-26 GSLAASLSTLSTLA
+26 
-40 LLLGA
+40 A

-70 STRIAMVGVDGQLAM
+70 STRIATVGVDGQLAL

-92 ISRTASADYITP
+92 ISRTASSDYITP

-115 GVNTNTG
+115 GVNTNSG
-122 VIGFGPTTEYA
+122 VIGYGPTTEFA

-138 GDGARLTNIGEL
+138 GNGPRLTNIGEL

-165 VTHATPAAVFAHV
+165 VTHATPAGVFAHV
-178 NNRNLENE
+178 NDRNLENE
-186 IAAQMVP
+186 IAAQMTP
-193 GGAGFNTRLGDGL
+193 GGSGYNDRLGEGL

-213 RRHFLPTSAS
+213 RRHFLPTSAT
-223 DDEGLPGRRTDGRD
+223 DEEGLAGRRTDGRD
-237 LLGELRQLGYRYAS
+237 LRNELQQRGYRYVW

-256 NALGG
+256 NSLGG
-261 SGRAVGLFA
+261 SGRAVGLFT
-270 SSHLDY
+270 SSHLEY
-276 EADRGSGQ
+276 EADRDSGE

-291 RKAIQILGATRKP
+291 RKAIQILAATGKP
-304 YFLMVEGGRIDHAHH
+304 YFLMVESGRIDHAHH

-327 IDTRMFD
+327 TDTRMFD
-334 RALSA
+334 RALGA

-354 ADHSHVFTVAGYPM
+354 ADHSHVFTIAGYPM
-368 RPLGDLRYNPRSVPA
+368 RPLGDLRYTPRSVPA

-393 LGTVHEINTA
+393 LGTVHDIDTG
-403 GTISESGDSSGIPY
+403 GTISESGDSGGIPY

-430 GSRVNPNTDRT
+430 GSRVNPNSDRT
-441 PGHGGAVPTGTSHTA
+441 AGYGGAAPSSTSHTA
-456 YRQEATVPLGLET
+456 YRQEATVPLFLET
-469 HAGEDVAIYAV
+469 HAGEDVMIYAV

-489 TVFNTKV
+489 TVPNAKV

-509 SPPRPGPDPDPDPDP
+509 SPPRPGPDPDPTPD
-524 TPAPD
+524 PD

-537 TPTLRFDG
+537 SVILRFDG
-545 GFEVSMCYVTPEGE
+545 GYEVSMCYVTSSGE
-559 SGPVRGEAW
+559 SGPVKGEAW

-593 GVNGYRWAFVAPVT
+593 GVNGHRWAFVAPVT

-615 TGPDGSRWEHGN
+615 TGPDGSRWTHGN
-627 PQGATAATKSD
+627 PQGATASTKSD

-644 Q
+644 QAPGR